1 MVRLILQQHPSLVN
15 AVFRNDPLLV
25 NLVKLNAPHP
35 HDGLR
40 PPWAL
45 RVPADPALVRQ
56 CFTLL
61 LAQPAL
67 DVFYVHEG
75 EWMDVFVAR
84 CGFPDLA
91 CMLAEEVG
99 GFRM

>member
-35 HDGLR
+35 HDHG
-40 PPWAL
+40 WAL
-45 RVPADPALVRQ
+45 RAPADPALVRQ

-61 LAQPAL
+61 LAQPA
-67 DVFYVHEG
+67 
-75 EWMDVFVAR
+75 MDVFHVHDGEWVDDFVAR
-84 CGFPDLA
+84 WA
-91 CMLAEEVG
+91 CV
-99 GFRM
+99 